1 VGFYECSTLTDM
13 NTPNDLLRLAE
24 AYHADLP
31 PRIRAYLNGRGIA
44 DAVIDRYLLGWNGTR
59 ITIPISNRQGEVA
72 FFKLAKD
79 PDDQTDSPKML
90 APRGVR
96 YELYGWER
104 IAAQPERLIVCEGEF
119 DRLLLEAQGFPAVTS
134 TGGAGTFRREW
145 AGYFVA
151 IPEVYLCFDRDEA
164 GWRGTQRIG
173 RLIPHAK
180 VVVLPEEVGEGGD
193 VTDFFVRLGRSREE
207 FEKLLAD
214 AKPVPPSS
222 EPERPPM
229 RTWHA
234 GDPSRERIERIKREV
249 PIAEV
254 IGQRIKLWRSGGV
267 FLGRCPFHEDDRP
280 SLAVYPETRS
290 FYCFGCSKHGD
301 VITFVRE
308 LDRLTFPEAL
318 DALEKLGSPSHG
330 EAA

>member
-1 VGFYECSTLTDM
+1 M
-13 NTPNDLLRLAE
+13 NTPNNLLRLAE

-31 PRIRAYLNGRGIA
+31 PRVRAYLKGRGIA
-44 DAVIDRYLLGWNGTR
+44 DAVIDRHLVGWNGSR
-59 ITIPISNRQGEVA
+59 VTIPIGNRQGEIA

-79 PDDQTDSPKML
+79 PDDAGDSPKML
-90 APRGVR
+90 APRGMR
-96 YELYGWER
+96 YELYGWEQLLAR
-104 IAAQPERLIVCEGEF
+104 PQRLIVCEGEF
-119 DRLLLEAQGFPAVTS
+119 DRLVLETQGLPAVTS
-134 TGGAGTFRREW
+134 TGGAGTFRHEW
-145 AGYFVA
+145 TGYFAA
-151 IPEVYLCFDRDEA
+151 IPEIYLCFDRDEA
-164 GWRGTQRIG
+164 GWRGTQKIG
-173 RLIPHAK
+173 QLIPHAK

-193 VTDFFVRLGRSREE
+193 VTDFFVRLGRGRED

-222 EPERPPM
+222 EPERAPV

-234 GDPSRERIERIKREV
+234 GDPSRARIERIKREL

-254 IGQRIKLWRSGGV
+254 IGERIELWRSGSV

-280 SLAVYPETRS
+280 SFAVYPETKS
-290 FYCFGCSKHGD
+290 FYCFGCSKYGD

-308 LDRLTFPEAL
+308 LDHLSFPEAL
-318 DALEKLGSPSHG
+318 DALEKHISQPHG